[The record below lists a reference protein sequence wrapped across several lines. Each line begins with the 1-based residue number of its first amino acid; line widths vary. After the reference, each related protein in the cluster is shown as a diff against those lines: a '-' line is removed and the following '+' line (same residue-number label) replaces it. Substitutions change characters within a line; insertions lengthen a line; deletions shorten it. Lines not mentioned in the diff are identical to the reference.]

1 MCTIFSSNFLLKVWL
16 DLIKQFSEY
25 TSLLLTHTFK
35 IDDVPVLDQV
45 DLKLHSAKK
54 KLLNRKHSKM

>member
-35 IDDVPVLDQV
+35 IDDVSVLDQV

-54 KLLNRKHSKM
+54 NC

>member
-25 TSLLLTHTFK
+25 FSLLLTHTGTFK
-35 IDDVPVLDQV
+35 IDDVPVLD
-45 DLKLHSAKK
+45 
-54 KLLNRKHSKM
+54 

>member
-1 MCTIFSSNFLLKVWL
+1 MCTIFRGNSLLNVGL

-35 IDDVPVLDQV
+35 IDDVPVLD
-45 DLKLHSAKK
+45 
-54 KLLNRKHSKM
+54 

>member
-25 TSLLLTHTFK
+25 TGTSLLLTHTFK

-54 KLLNRKHSKM
+54 NC

>member
-35 IDDVPVLDQV
+35 IDDVPVLDLV

-54 KLLNRKHSKM
+54 NC